1 VTLKWTLATPHILT
15 SLRTNP
21 WHSKEQLTKIIESAD
36 EVISACD
43 GTNEDVHHESD
54 DMLRLWD
61 YLNDVA
67 APPQVVKRLAEIAL
81 AALESRADADQHIRR
96 EVNVG
101 GNTWVQCSNA
111 AFEKAKSEGKHVRE
125 LYERPQPAPVVQCVP
140 IGDSPYDVPRSM
152 PSNLRELIAEEI
164 GILFS
169 DDDAQSVWEVCR
181 RAAMLQGKGEQ
192 PYSTQQTGWT
202 GNGDADAALVMLGRI
217 DTLDSADDA
226 RIEDIKRIIRTLAE
240 PVRQPYT
247 LPECFDRLFKHAQG
261 LTFGD
266 DWNRGTAAKYHR
278 DLLIKAV
285 DDCRAMLAAALQ
297 QDANNGN

>member
-1 VTLKWTLATPHILT
+1 MLGSSATKIGGVSFQDEIGMEGFNREGRRGYLAGGAVIMTFT
-15 SLRTNP
+15 
-21 WHSKEQLTKIIESAD
+21 KEQLAKIIESAD

-43 GTNEDVHHESD
+43 GTNEDVHPESD

-125 LYERPQPAPVVQCVP
+125 LYERPQPAPVVPDELLSAMEEV
-140 IGDSPYDVPRSM
+140 
-152 PSNLRELIAEEI
+152 LRISDRDHEAWNKAKA
-164 GILFS
+164 GIVACHAS
-169 DDDAQSVWEVCR
+169 R
-181 RAAMLQGKGEQ
+181 
-192 PYSTQQTGWT
+192 
-202 GNGDADAALVMLGRI
+202 
-217 DTLDSADDA
+217 
-226 RIEDIKRIIRTLAE
+226 AE
-240 PVRQPYT
+240 PVSQPYT

-278 DLLIKAV
+278 DSLIKAV
-285 DDCRAMLAAALQ
+285 DDCRAMLAAAPQ
-297 QDANNGN
+297 QEANNG